1 MERFV
6 RGLLRELERRCTVLR
21 ERLEAIPADPDRADL
36 VVGAYR
42 VVESVR
48 REVGGLLQNPAF
60 RVPELLPNYLQLYR
74 RWNEQ
79 ATLVESFSLPFAE
92 RYNVVD
98 RRLTRLARRLTQQVH
113 WPLDGPLVAA
123 FSSQYYWTPGVFNLV
138 AAPSTEDTTLL
149 RLPDLC
155 HELGHILLIRNEG
168 ALIADF
174 RDEIVRYV
182 EGEKRRIE
190 ATQRPPEYGSLY
202 DQLLIQWHEQWL
214 WEFAADMVATFLVGP
229 AFGWQHTRL
238 CAGASRSM
246 YFPALGE
253 LAEHPADEARL
264 RGIVAAL
271 RELGQVEDAQ
281 NVQALWEVHT
291 TIRGTV
297 QRPADYDVCYP
308 QSLLHSLAQR
318 IVEGCRV
325 LNIRGFVRGEDPA
338 GDIPAMIVE
347 AWRRFLENPQ
357 EYTGW
362 EEATLAALQGEL
374 DSAPGDQ
381 R

>member
-6 RGLLRELERRCTVLR
+6 QGLLLELERRCAVLR
-21 ERLEAIPADPDRADL
+21 ERLEAIPADPDLADL

-48 REVGGLLQNPAF
+48 RAVGGLLQNPAF

-92 RYNVVD
+92 RYDVVD

-113 WPLDGPLVAA
+113 WPLDGPLVTA

-138 AAPSTEDTTLL
+138 GAPSVENTTLL

-155 HELGHILLIRNEG
+155 HELGHILLIRYER
-168 ALIADF
+168 ARIADF
-174 RDEIVRYV
+174 RDEIVQYV
-182 EGEKRRIE
+182 EGEKQRID
-190 ATQRPPEYGSLY
+190 ATQRPPGYGALY

-238 CAGASRSM
+238 CAGATRSM
-246 YFPALGE
+246 HFPALGE

-264 RGIVAAL
+264 RGIVAML
-271 RELGQVEDAQ
+271 RELGLEEEAQ
-281 NVQALWEVHT
+281 NVEALWEVHA
-291 TIRGTV
+291 TIRGAV
-297 QRPADYDVCYP
+297 QRPADYNVSYP
-308 QSLLHSLAQR
+308 QSLLDSLARR
-318 IVEGCRV
+318 IVKGCRA
-325 LNIRGFVRGEDPA
+325 LNIREFNRSEDPA

-357 EYTGW
+357 QYTGW
-362 EEATLAALQGEL
+362 EASTLATLQGEL
-374 DSAPGDQ
+374 DSATRDQ
-381 R
+381 Q